1 MNRRRSTAPVIASAL
16 VALISLTSCS
26 TFNRNDM
33 AAKVGDRS
41 VSAKEVEALAATGG
55 TAAAGDALRQE
66 LTTWIR
72 VAVLERSSGTAEPA
86 TPSTTGDLDA
96 RLTKAIAAIGRDG
109 ARAAYETGT
118 GGSPLICLAAITVAS
133 IDDANNVLTTLQSGT
148 SFADAARQFSTDAVI
163 KEAGGVVKDANGNE
177 CLDPTTV
184 NPAVT
189 AALKD
194 AAVGQP
200 IAADLD
206 TFSAVLMLRP
216 YDELLPE
223 SQISIASA
231 SVTQEQLNAIV
242 DAADIYVDP
251 RYGRWDP
258 ASGSVVTLSS

>member
-16 VALISLTSCS
+16 VVLISLTSCS

-41 VSAKEVEALAATGG
+41 LSGKEVEALTATGG

-72 VAVLERSSGTAEPA
+72 VAVLETSSGTAEPA
-86 TPSTTGDLDA
+86 TTSTPGDLDA
-96 RLTKAIAAIGRDG
+96 RLTKAIAAIGRDS
-109 ARAAYETGT
+109 ARAAYEAGT

-133 IDDANNVLTTLQSGT
+133 IDEANNVLTSLQSGT
-148 SFADAARQFSTDAVI
+148 SFADAAQQFSTDAVI
-163 KEAGGVVKDANGNE
+163 KEAGGVVKDTNGNE
-177 CLDPTTV
+177 CIDPTTV

-194 AAVGQP
+194 IPVGQP

-223 SQISIASA
+223 SQNSIASA
-231 SVTQEQLNAIV
+231 SVTQEQLSAIV
-242 DAADIYVDP
+242 DGADIYVDP

>member
-1 MNRRRSTAPVIASAL
+1 VNRRRSTATVLASAL
-16 VALISLTSCS
+16 VALTSLTACS

-33 AAKVGDRS
+33 AAQVGDRS
-41 VSAKEVEALAATGG
+41 VSSKQLEALAATGG

-72 VAVLERSSGTAEPA
+72 VAVLETSSGTAAPA

-96 RLTKAIAAIGRDG
+96 RLTEAIAAIGRDS

-118 GGSPLICLAAITVAS
+118 GGSPLICLAAITVGS
-133 IDDANNVLTTLQSGT
+133 IDEANSVLTTLQSGT
-148 SFADAARQFSTDAVI
+148 SFADAARQFSTDATI
-163 KEAGGVVKDANGNE
+163 KEAGGVVKDTNGNE

-189 AALKD
+189 AALKGTP
-194 AAVGQP
+194 VGQP

-206 TFSAVLMLRP
+206 TFSAVLMMRP

-223 SQISIASA
+223 SQNSIASA
-231 SVTQEQLNAIV
+231 SVTQEQLSAIV
-242 DAADIYVDP
+242 DAANIYVDP

>member
-1 MNRRRSTAPVIASAL
+1 MNRRRSTATVIATAL
-16 VALISLTSCS
+16 VALTSLTACS

-41 VSAKEVEALAATGG
+41 VSSKEVEALAATDGPA
-55 TAAAGDALRQE
+55 TAGDALRQE

-72 VAVLERSSGTAEPA
+72 VAVLESASGTAEPA
-86 TPSTTGDLDA
+86 TPTTAGDLDA
-96 RLTKAIAAIGRDG
+96 RLTTAIAAIGRDG
-109 ARAAYETGT
+109 ARAAYEAGT
-118 GGSPLICLAAITVAS
+118 GGSPLICLAAITVAT

-148 SFADAARQFSTDAVI
+148 SFADAAKQFSTDAAI

-177 CLDPTTV
+177 CLDPSTV

-189 AALKD
+189 DALND
-194 AAVGQP
+194 TAVGQP
-200 IAADLD
+200 IAADLG
-206 TFSAVLMLRP
+206 TFSAVLLMRP

-223 SQISIASA
+223 SQNSIARA
-231 SVTQEQLNAIV
+231 SVTQAQLNAIV
-242 DAADIYVDP
+242 DGADIYVDP

>member
-1 MNRRRSTAPVIASAL
+1 MNRRRSTATVIASAL
-16 VALISLTSCS
+16 VALTSLTACS

-41 VSAKEVEALAATGG
+41 VSPKEVEALAATGG
-55 TAAAGDALRQE
+55 TAAAGDAVRQE

-72 VAVLERSSGTAEPA
+72 VAVLETSSGTAEPA
-86 TPSTTGDLDA
+86 TPSTTGDLDT
-96 RLTKAIAAIGRDG
+96 RLTKAIAAIGRDS
-109 ARAAYETGT
+109 ARATYESGT

-133 IDDANNVLTTLQSGT
+133 IDEANNVLTALQSGT
-148 SFADAARQFSTDAVI
+148 TFANAAKQFSTDATI

-194 AAVGQP
+194 TPVGQP

-206 TFSAVLMLRP
+206 TFSAVLMMRP

-223 SQISIASA
+223 SQTSFASA
-231 SVTQEQLNAIV
+231 SVTQEELTAIV

-258 ASGSVVTLSS
+258 ASSSVVTLSS